1 MESNTSLMIKSILF
15 ANFLRVKQ
23 NNNNLA
29 GLTRCVRAT
38 NENLLLLLHPLFII
52 PTQLGTIPATTKEN
66 PENENTS
73 ETNSVS
79 NLTFLFNTITI
90 Q

>member
-1 MESNTSLMIKSILF
+1 MIISILF
-15 ANFLRVKQ
+15 ADFLRVKQ
-23 NNNNLA
+23 NNNNPA
-29 GLTRCVRAT
+29 DLTRCVRAI

-66 PENENTS
+66 SENENTS

-79 NLTFLFNTITI
+79 DLTFSFNTITI